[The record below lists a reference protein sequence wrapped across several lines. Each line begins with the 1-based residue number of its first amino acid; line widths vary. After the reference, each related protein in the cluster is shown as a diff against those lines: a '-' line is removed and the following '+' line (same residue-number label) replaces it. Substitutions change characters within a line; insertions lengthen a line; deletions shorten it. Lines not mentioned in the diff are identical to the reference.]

1 MTPDRLAKLAEPKE
15 YTTVTRSKRGVAATQ
30 PTPVV
35 LTREKRLCIQNTPIK
50 QKKTFAQQLETVD
63 PLVLSDDNKE
73 DDEEEE
79 GETPPSDALEQNTQ
93 KTAEITE
100 AETNEIAFPP
110 LNEWRD
116 KIVCPACY
124 KAGTLVEY
132 KRNGVKYKCGSSDD
146 KKTCNTTFHHEW
158 IRGQLE
164 GAQISRS
171 SNANDGLPKAPSF
184 IKQKPS
190 SALNPIAEIEKR
202 MSTMKEQFAKIP
214 QNAEN
219 RVLADGMLALCDL
232 FTALLP
238 RHGATASSMTTL
250 QTQQAPPLQ
259 TANQSSEM
267 ISAPSYRDIIKRN
280 LPKQTQQKRPNIL
293 DTLPKDKQE
302 EAKKALQ
309 ESTYRRPTEAFSDA
323 EKKHN
328 VRLFVLR
335 LPSMR
340 ITKIKEILF
349 KLGFRKSDI
358 PTIAGV
364 GNNLYE
370 FAVNDHYSATFLKRA
385 QMAGWP
391 ILKGYDS
398 TKPADKNP
406 LPTAVKDNIERAVIN
421 RFAKEI
427 HKTPIHRMRQ
437 FYFDLAEEKGLAAE
451 VRRQVSELEKENT
464 ERMIIGDDDEEG
476 PERPAGP
483 SPDIISQESGSPEV
497 VKGTQD
503 SEIAPS
509 VQNE

>member
-1 MTPDRLAKLAEPKE
+1 MTPDRLSKLAEPKG
-15 YTTVTRSKRGVAATQ
+15 YTTVTRAKRSIAATQ
-30 PTPVV
+30 PTPT
-35 LTREKRLCIQNTPIK
+35 LLAREKRVCNQNTPIK
-50 QKKTFAQQLETVD
+50 QKKTFAQQLEIVD
-63 PLVLSDDNKE
+63 PLMLSDDNKE

-79 GETPPSDALEQNTQ
+79 GETRPSDALEQNTQ

-132 KRNGVKYKCGSSDD
+132 KRNGIKYKCGSSDD

-238 RHGATASSMTTL
+238 RHGAAGPNMNSA
-250 QTQQAPPLQ
+250 QPQQAPSHQ
-259 TANQSSEM
+259 NANQ
-267 ISAPSYRDIIKRN
+267 PSRASYTDVTKRN

-293 DTLPKDKQE
+293 DTLPKDKHE
-302 EAKKALQ
+302 EAKKALLK
-309 ESTYRRPTEAFSDA
+309 STYRRPTEAFSDA

-335 LPSMR
+335 LSSMR
-340 ITKIKEILF
+340 ITEIKDTLF
-349 KLGFRKSDI
+349 TLGFRKSDI
-358 PTIAGV
+358 PTISSV

-391 ILKGYDS
+391 VLKGYDS

-421 RFAKEI
+421 RIAKEI

-437 FYFDLAEEKGLAAE
+437 FYFDLAEEKGLVTE
-451 VRRQVSELEKENT
+451 VKRRVSLLEKENA
-464 ERMIIGDDDEEG
+464 EKMIIENIDEE
-476 PERPAGP
+476 ETESPAGP
-483 SPDIISQESGSPEV
+483 SPNIVSQESGSPDV
-497 VKGTQD
+497 VEGTQD
-503 SEIAPS
+503 SEMAPS